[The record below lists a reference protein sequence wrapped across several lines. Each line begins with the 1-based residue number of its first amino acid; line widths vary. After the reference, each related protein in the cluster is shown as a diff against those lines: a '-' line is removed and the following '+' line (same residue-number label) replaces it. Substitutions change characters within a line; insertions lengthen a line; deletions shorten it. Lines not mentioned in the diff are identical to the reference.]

1 MGPHVVPWREAWQAV
16 QDARPMAMALVEDEG
31 PAKTGQ
37 LDTEYRRRPW
47 WDPPSS
53 YGEAMHG
60 WSALV
65 AWVQQAGTKGCGHT
79 TRFRGGQLR
88 EHAWFWEEVCS
99 QRQGHQQ

>member
-1 MGPHVVPWREAWQAV
+1 
-16 QDARPMAMALVEDEG
+16 MAMALVEDEG

-37 LDTEYRRRPW
+37 LDTGDGRWP

-60 WSALV
+60 WNALV
-65 AWVQQAGTKGCGHT
+65 AWVQQAGTGGCGHT
-79 TRFRGGQLR
+79 TRRGLEKVSCVSMHGIGKK
-88 EHAWFWEEVCS
+88 FCS